1 MKIKLELSHL
11 IVNIYKTHFHL
22 AAKKENV
29 QQKKKKKMSREISVS
44 NLKL

>member
-29 QQKKKKKMSREISVS
+29 QQKKKKKSREISVS

>member
-29 QQKKKKKMSREISVS
+29 QQKKKKSPGKFQF
-44 NLKL
+44 LT